1 MAAAPHQWFDSF
13 GDLATWFGSIGTVA
27 AFGVG
32 FWQIHR
38 ERKHRLLREM
48 GERMR
53 ARRAHADQ
61 VSAWIADAQ
70 LVVANRS
77 GHPVHDVEV
86 VPADA
91 RTTGEEPDRLDAPP
105 IRIRFVL
112 PGEHRQSVRQPE
124 HISAL
129 PAITFTDA
137 RGDRWHRAPGS
148 PPALVG
154 AHGHTGPDRTVPSDD
169 GMD

>member
-53 ARRAHADQ
+53 ARRTHADQ
-61 VSAWIADAQ
+61 VSVWIADSE
-70 LVVANRS
+70 LVIANRS
-77 GHPVHDVEV
+77 GHPIHDVEV
-86 VPADA
+86 LPEDA
-91 RTTGEEPDRLDAPP
+91 RTAGDGADGLDAPP

-112 PGEHRQSVRQPE
+112 PGEHRQSVRQPA
-124 HISAL
+124 HVAAL

-137 RGDRWHRAPGS
+137 RGDRWHRAPGR
-148 PPALVG
+148 PPALAG
-154 AHGHTGPDRTVPSDD
+154 THGRIGPDRPSSPGDD
-169 GMD
+169 VE

>member
-38 ERKHRLLREM
+38 ERRHRLLREM
-48 GERMR
+48 GDRMR
-53 ARRAHADQ
+53 ARRAHADH
-61 VSAWIADAQ
+61 VSAWIAESE

-77 GHPVHDVEV
+77 GHPIHDVEV
-86 VPADA
+86 QAADVLDPVDAADGRGPAP
-91 RTTGEEPDRLDAPP
+91 T
-105 IRIRFVL
+105 RIGIVL
-112 PGEHRQSVRQPE
+112 PGEHRQTLRHLADTPV
-124 HISAL
+124 L

-137 RGDRWHRAPGS
+137 RGDRWHRAPGR
-148 PPALVG
+148 PPVLVG
-154 AHGHTGPDRTVPSDD
+154 PPEGADRHRSTGCD
-169 GMD
+169 GDAG